1 MKIVGALG
9 VAILFFGQPIG
20 IDENNIFQLK
30 FLF

>member
-20 IDENNIFQLK
+20 IDENNIQLK